1 MEKLKTSIEVEITK
15 IEVDDGYYT
24 IHYRH
29 RRDGKGWKKYTYD
42 SDFDGRSDKEW
53 EKELK
58 NGIAL
63 ENILQH
69 LFD

>member
-1 MEKLKTSIEVEITK
+1 MSKLKTSIEVEITK

-24 IHYRH
+24 IHYCH
-29 RRDGKGWKKYTYD
+29 RRDGKGWKKGTYN

-53 EKELK
+53 EKELN
-58 NGIAL
+58 NGVAL